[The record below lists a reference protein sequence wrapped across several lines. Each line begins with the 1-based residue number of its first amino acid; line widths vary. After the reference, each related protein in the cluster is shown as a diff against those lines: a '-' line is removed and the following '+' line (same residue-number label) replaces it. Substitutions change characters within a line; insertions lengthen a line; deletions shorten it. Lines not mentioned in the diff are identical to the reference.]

1 MDGLDPCISGSRI
14 LIVDDDLQNVKTL
27 QTILGASGF
36 QTRTAGSGKEAL
48 DECETDPPD
57 LMLLDIDLP
66 GMSGYEVCT
75 RVRSREEFKDLPVIF
90 ISGLSSPDEKIEAF
104 QRGGV
109 DYLTKPFHLE
119 ELRSRVRIHLEIR
132 HGRMQLA
139 RYAEQLQNTINEMSA
154 LFETGSLVAGVVHD
168 VKKFTSAMIMMLES
182 MIIPTLKE
190 RLDPSEEWVREV
202 LSDISEVQAN
212 SVQCTEFLETLLSI
226 NRRQE
231 APAPVDIVRI
241 VRRTF
246 YLVSYNLIQ
255 NGIQWEIFGEPP
267 TPLPVMGNN
276 QLIRVF
282 MNLVV
287 NAVEALKK
295 HETPAPRITV
305 RITPMDRVVQVA
317 VIDNGPGIPEDVLK
331 GIRKGM
337 VLTTKGDSGNG
348 FGVSG
353 LTRILRTLDGAID
366 IESEIGKGASFVVT
380 LKRPDREAP

>member
-1 MDGLDPCISGSRI
+1 MNELDPCISGSRI
-14 LIVDDDLQNVKTL
+14 LIVDDDLQNL
-27 QTILGASGF
+27 RALETIL
-36 QTRTAGSGKEAL
+36 TGSGYRTQKALSGQEAL
-48 DECETDPPD
+48 AICETDQPD
-57 LMLLDIDLP
+57 LMLLDIDMP
-66 GMSGYEVCT
+66 GMTGYEVCT
-75 RVRSREEFKDLPVIF
+75 RVRSREAFKDLPVIF

-104 QRGGV
+104 RRGGV
-109 DYLTKPFHLE
+109 DYLTKPFHVE
-119 ELRSRVRIHLEIR
+119 ELRSRVKTHLEIR
-132 HGRMQLA
+132 QGRRQLA
-139 RYAEQLQNTINEMSA
+139 RYADQLQNTINEMSA

-226 NRRQE
+226 NRKQE
-231 APAPVDIVRI
+231 ASMPVDIVQI
-241 VRRTF
+241 VHRTF
-246 YLVSYNLIQ
+246 HLVSYNLIQ
-255 NGIQWEIFGEPP
+255 NGIRWEIIGEPQA
-267 TPLPVMGNN
+267 PLPVMGNN

-282 MNLVV
+282 MNLIV

-295 HETPAPRITV
+295 HETPDPRITV
-305 RITPMDRVVQVA
+305 RITPMDTVVQVA
-317 VIDNGPGIPEDVLK
+317 VMDNGPGIPEPVLK

-353 LTRILRTLDGAID
+353 LTRIVRNLNGAID
-366 IESEIGKGASFVVT
+366 IDSEIGKGASFVVS
-380 LKRPDREAP
+380 LRRPTE